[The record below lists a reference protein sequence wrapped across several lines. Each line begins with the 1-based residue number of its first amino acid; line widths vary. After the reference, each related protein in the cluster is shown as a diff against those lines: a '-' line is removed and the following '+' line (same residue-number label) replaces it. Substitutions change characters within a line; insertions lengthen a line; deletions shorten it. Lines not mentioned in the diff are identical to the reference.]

1 MAIAQ
6 ALDFITVKGFKSIA
20 SLRLDLR
27 PINVLIGANGS
38 GKSNFISVFSFLHEI
53 SEGRLQDYVRRAGG
67 ADQVWLPRLPNEDPL
82 PARASASPGV
92 RAIAN
97 AAITASRKWLRRM
110 VHHAREKTPAIWGT
124 DHAPAR
130 VIPSTRTVGASVPR
144 RKRRSFA
151 GVRWAN
157 ISIKFPATVISAT
170 GSASC
175 PSRIMNPAAPRL

>member
-67 ADQVWLPRLPNEDPL
+67 ADQVLHFG
-82 PARASASPGV
+82 SKV
-92 RAIAN
+92 
-97 AAITASRKWLRRM
+97 T
-110 VHHAREKTPAIWGT
+110 RE
-124 DHAPAR
+124 
-130 VIPSTRTVGASVPR
+130 
-144 RKRRSFA
+144 
-151 GVRWAN
+151 
-157 ISIKFPATVISAT
+157 ISIHISFEEEKNQYELSLQPTEDDSLYPAVELVYYWVKADYRRPLTRSL
-170 GSASC
+170 
-175 PSRIMNPAAPRL
+175 APRENGREVP